1 MLETLDIIRRFRR
14 HRRRW
19 SARKE
24 SHKPAAL
31 SHPLLSFNSFVQAII
46 LMIIWAHLNPTNNGP
61 AILGS
66 ADFTYCR
73 SLNTEPFFYNGLGK
87 RNIGTGLKSCIRY
100 FFSFFLKLTLTFKNL
115 SKDLISYATHKYW
128 RGFDLRY
135 FCLANFSSI
144 FAISAKFKQVIAV
157 LWLIGERWKKMKVRT
172 DKVSPT

>member
-61 AILGS
+61 IIYPRFSWFGLYRIPEYRTILLQW
-66 ADFTYCR
+66 FRQKKHRYV
-73 SLNTEPFFYNGLGK
+73 P
-87 RNIGTGLKSCIRY
+87 KSCIRY
-100 FFSFFLKLTLTFKNL
+100 LFSFFLKLTLTFKNL
-115 SKDLISYATHKYW
+115 SKNLICYVNHKYW

-135 FCLANFSSI
+135 FSLL
-144 FAISAKFKQVIAV
+144 ISLRFLPFRQV
-157 LWLIGERWKKMKVRT
+157 
-172 DKVSPT
+172 